1 MTAIPLNT
9 KEEIISADIH
19 LKEMLVYKLHLKK
32 HIISVLLSL
41 LLNYIV
47 DQFHNLR

>member
-1 MTAIPLNT
+1 MTAVPLNT

-19 LKEMLVYKLHLKK
+19 LKEMLVYKLNLKK
-32 HIISVLLSL
+32 HVNAILPNL